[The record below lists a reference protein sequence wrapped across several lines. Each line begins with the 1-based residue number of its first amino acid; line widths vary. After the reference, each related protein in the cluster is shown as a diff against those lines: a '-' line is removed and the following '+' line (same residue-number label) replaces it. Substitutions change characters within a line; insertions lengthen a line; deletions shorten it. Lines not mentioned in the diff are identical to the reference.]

1 MSEHQ
6 TLDPETAARK
16 RAMGL
21 FAAADRGVLE
31 AGLAGIGELPDWQL
45 LRAPEIGLV
54 MVRGRTGGGGAP
66 FNLGEVAV
74 TRCAV
79 TLSPDTVGTAYIMGR
94 DKEKAR
100 LAALCDAL
108 WQRAETRDK
117 VEADILEPIAETLAE
132 NDEKNAAETEAT
144 RVDFFTM
151 VRGED

>member
-1 MSEHQ
+1 MREHQ
-6 TLDPETAARK
+6 TLDPQTAARK

-21 FAAADRGVLE
+21 FAAAERDALE
-31 AGLAGIGELPDWQL
+31 AGLAGVGELPDWQI

-79 TLSPDTVGTAYIMGR
+79 TLHPDTVGTAYIMGR

-108 WQRAETRDK
+108 WQRPDHREAVET
-117 VEADILEPIAETLAE
+117 AILQPIAEALAE
-132 NDEKNAAETEAT
+132 TDQKNTAETEAT